1 MDTKRI
7 LIVDDQMDWRL
18 LVRMSLDSY
27 NVEIIEADDGQK
39 GINLAE
45 SARPDLIIMDNN
57 MPVLSGYEAIKKVRA
72 NPATRSM
79 PIIMLTS
86 KGFDSQMKE
95 MIMLDISEFISKPF
109 EEDKLIESI
118 EKIIGK
124 LPPKNGPAARQE
136 EVTLSKKIVMY
147 VENNYVKRQIF
158 EEVGIGSKV
167 VEVTTKKEFIDQV
180 KQLVPDIIICSPKL
194 LDWNDYIMMEV
205 FSFALNNNISILL
218 DLSHAPNEGIKR
230 ILESKNTN
238 LFEFK
243 NVRLQEIIEGA

>member
-27 NVEIIEADDGQK
+27 NIEIIEADDGQK

-45 SARPDLIIMDNN
+45 SARPDLIIIDNN
-57 MPVLSGYEAIKKVRA
+57 MPVLSGYEAIKKIRA
-72 NPATRSM
+72 NPSIRSM

-124 LPPKNGPAARQE
+124 LPPKNGPAIQE
-136 EVTLSKKIVMY
+136 EATLSKKIIMF
-147 VENNYVKRQIF
+147 VENNYAKKQIF

-180 KQLVPDIIICSPKL
+180 KQLIPDIIICSPKL

-205 FSFALNNNISILL
+205 FSFALNNNILILL

-230 ILESKNTN
+230 ILESKNTS

-243 NVRLQEIIEGA
+243 SIRLQEIIEGA

>member
-1 MDTKRI
+1 MDAKRI

-27 NVEIIEADDGQK
+27 NIEIIEADDGQK

-45 SARPDLIIMDNN
+45 SARPDLIIIDNN
-57 MPVLSGYEAIKKVRA
+57 MPVLSGYEAIKKIRA
-72 NPATRSM
+72 NPSIRSM

-124 LPPKNGPAARQE
+124 LPPKNGPAIQE
-136 EVTLSKKIVMY
+136 EATLSKKIIMF
-147 VENNYVKRQIF
+147 VENNYAKKQIF

-180 KQLVPDIIICSPKL
+180 KQLIPDIIICSPKL

-205 FSFALNNNISILL
+205 FSFALNNNILILL

-230 ILESKNTN
+230 ILESKNTS

-243 NVRLQEIIEGA
+243 SVRLQEVIIDL

>member
-1 MDTKRI
+1 MEKKRI

-18 LVRMSLDSY
+18 LVRMSLEGF

-45 SARPDLIIMDNN
+45 SANPDLIIMDNN
-57 MPVLSGYEAIKKVRA
+57 MPVLSGYEAIKQIKSKSSS
-72 NPATRSM
+72 RSV

-124 LPPKNGPAARQE
+124 LPPKNGPAIQE
-136 EVTLSKKIVMY
+136 EATLSKKIIMF
-147 VENNYVKRQIF
+147 VENNYAKKQIF

-180 KQLVPDIIICSPKL
+180 KQLIPDIIICSPKL

-205 FSFALNNNISILL
+205 FSFALNNNILILL

-230 ILESKNTN
+230 ILESKNTS

-243 NVRLQEIIEGA
+243 SVRLQEVIIDL

>member
-1 MDTKRI
+1 MDAKRI

-27 NVEIIEADDGQK
+27 NIEIIEADDGQK

-45 SARPDLIIMDNN
+45 SARPDLIIIDNN

-124 LPPKNGPAARQE
+124 LPPKNGPAIQE
-136 EVTLSKKIVMY
+136 EATLSKKIIMF
-147 VENNYVKRQIF
+147 VENNYAKKQIF

-167 VEVTTKKEFIDQV
+167 VEVTRKKEFIDQV
-180 KQLVPDIIICSPKL
+180 KQLIPDIIICSPKL

-205 FSFALNNNISILL
+205 FSFALNNNILILL

-230 ILESKNTN
+230 ILESKNTS

-243 NVRLQEIIEGA
+243 SVRLQEVIIDL

>member
-1 MDTKRI
+1 MDAKRI

-27 NVEIIEADDGQK
+27 NIEIIEADDGQK

-45 SARPDLIIMDNN
+45 SARPDLIIIDNN
-57 MPVLSGYEAIKKVRA
+57 MPVLSGYEAIKKIRA
-72 NPATRSM
+72 NPTIRSM

-124 LPPKNGPAARQE
+124 LPPKNGPAIQE
-136 EVTLSKKIVMY
+136 EATLSKKIIMF
-147 VENNYVKRQIF
+147 VENNYAKKQIF

-180 KQLVPDIIICSPKL
+180 KQLIPDIIICSPKL

-205 FSFALNNNISILL
+205 FSFALNNNILILL

-230 ILESKNTN
+230 ILESKNTS

-243 NVRLQEIIEGA
+243 SVRLQEVIIDL